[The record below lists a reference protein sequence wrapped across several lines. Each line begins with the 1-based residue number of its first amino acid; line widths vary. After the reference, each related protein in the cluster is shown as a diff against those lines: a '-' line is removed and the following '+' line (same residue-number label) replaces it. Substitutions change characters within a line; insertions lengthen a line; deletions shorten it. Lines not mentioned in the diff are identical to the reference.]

1 MNSKKI
7 NSILQ
12 YASVHVPYYKKLF
25 EENGI
30 QLNGD
35 NAEDHFNNIPLLNK
49 SIVLNNTDAFIS
61 DEFKKNELD
70 VDRTS
75 GSTGKILSI
84 YWNSQDKIRSLMS
97 LWSARKILHNIL
109 PTSKCCYFHSIA
121 YRTND
126 FLEKEVFSPRMMIRD
141 NGLILSLSKLS
152 FDEKTLEFYYN
163 KIFEFNPEWIMCHPS
178 TLYLFADFIEKTNK
192 KRFNNLRFIE
202 LTGEYLMDSYRKKIS
217 DVFEV
222 DIANH
227 YGAKEVNGIAYECK
241 NGHLHCLDNNV
252 YVEIINENKNVG
264 YDNIGQVC
272 ITGLNNRS
280 MPFIRYN
287 LEDVAILRKGDTCGC
302 GNLTP
307 YLELRAGRGNDV
319 IKLNNGKSIECV
331 VFFFVIEWI
340 NARLKNIIL
349 QFQVTRTAQNKFEIE
364 LVLLEK
370 CNDIFAKIKT
380 YFIEK
385 VTEYGFKNCEWKFT
399 FVDSIPPQSD
409 TQKLNFYHSNI

>member
-349 QFQVTRTAQNKFEIE
+349 QFQVTRIAQNKFEIE

>member
-340 NARLKNIIL
+340 KARLKNIIL
-349 QFQVTRTAQNKFEIE
+349 QFQVTRIAQNKFEIE

>member
-1 MNSKKI
+1 MP
-7 NSILQ
+7 Q
-12 YASVHVPYYKKLF
+12 
-25 EENGI
+25 
-30 QLNGD
+30 
-35 NAEDHFNNIPLLNK
+35 
-49 SIVLNNTDAFIS
+49 
-61 DEFKKNELD
+61 KKNPDMAELS
-70 VDRTS
+70 RGKS
-75 GSTGKILSI
+75 GRVFGDLMTMLTVLKGLPLAYNKDM
-84 YWNSQDKIRSLMS
+84 QEDKEAVFDACKTVKMCL
-97 LWSARKILHNIL
+97 
-109 PTSKCCYFHSIA
+109 
-121 YRTND
+121 
-126 FLEKEVFSPRMMIRD
+126 EVFTPMLETAKAIPENMKKAASGGFICATDLADYLVRK
-141 NGLILSLSKLS
+141 GLPFRTAYKIVGNTVAKCI
-152 FDEKTLEFYYN
+152 ETGKTLE
-163 KIFEFNPEWIMCHPS
+163 
-178 TLYLFADFIEKTNK
+178 TLPLD
-192 KRFNNLRFIE
+192 
-202 LTGEYLMDSYRKKIS
+202 EYKKIS

-349 QFQVTRTAQNKFEIE
+349 QFQVTRIAQNKFEIE

>member
-1 MNSKKI
+1 M
-7 NSILQ
+7 
-12 YASVHVPYYKKLF
+12 
-25 EENGI
+25 
-30 QLNGD
+30 
-35 NAEDHFNNIPLLNK
+35 
-49 SIVLNNTDAFIS
+49 
-61 DEFKKNELD
+61 
-70 VDRTS
+70 
-75 GSTGKILSI
+75 
-84 YWNSQDKIRSLMS
+84 
-97 LWSARKILHNIL
+97 
-109 PTSKCCYFHSIA
+109 
-121 YRTND
+121 
-126 FLEKEVFSPRMMIRD
+126 
-141 NGLILSLSKLS
+141 
-152 FDEKTLEFYYN
+152 
-163 KIFEFNPEWIMCHPS
+163 
-178 TLYLFADFIEKTNK
+178 
-192 KRFNNLRFIE
+192 
-202 LTGEYLMDSYRKKIS
+202 
-217 DVFEV
+217 
-222 DIANH
+222 
-227 YGAKEVNGIAYECK
+227 NGIAYECK

-349 QFQVTRTAQNKFEIE
+349 QFQVTRIAQNKFEIE

>member
-126 FLEKEVFSPRMMIRD
+126 FAEKEVFSPRMMIRD

-192 KRFNNLRFIE
+192 KRFNNLSFIE

-349 QFQVTRTAQNKFEIE
+349 QFQVTRIAQNKFEIE

-370 CNDIFAKIKT
+370 CNDIFVKIKN

-385 VTEYGFKNCEWKFT
+385 ITEYGFKNCEWKFT
-399 FVDSIPPQSD
+399 FVDSIPPQPD